1 MGHFW
6 VRRGPE
12 MIVCHRPL
20 TSLNM
25 SPYRPIW
32 THFRQIF
39 MIFIDLILQTGK
51 AAGIWASCLDPRPI
65 FNDFLKTKKMCN
77 VRTINLAVV
86 SSHIEPYGPIS
97 DQISWFPGSHI
108 SRRRRRRRLRR
119 RRRRTNPQIPTW
131 PLSQRTQ
138 GSNTSQGPLLRSILT
153 TNRKVNLHNLPGS
166 PPETMF
172 PTPLATYIPHAPEQG
187 WRKFNKLPQM
197 KSVPPRLF
205 HLSTCQECDNI
216 RLLKLT

>member
-1 MGHFW
+1 MALLG
-6 VRRGPE
+6 VKGGLE
-12 MIVCHRPL
+12 MIVSHRAPS
-20 TSLNM
+20 SLNM
-25 SPYRPIW
+25 SSYRAIW
-32 THFRQIF
+32 THFRQMF

-108 SRRRRRRRLRR
+108 SRRRRRRR
-119 RRRRTNPQIPTW
+119 TNPQIPTW

-138 GSNTSQGPLLRSILT
+138 GSNTSQGPLLRHSNHRIHYGKSPKLH
-153 TNRKVNLHNLPGS
+153 RKH
-166 PPETMF
+166 
-172 PTPLATYIPHAPEQG
+172 
-187 WRKFNKLPQM
+187 
-197 KSVPPRLF
+197 
-205 HLSTCQECDNI
+205 
-216 RLLKLT
+216 